1 MSAISMRLRYKFSNL
16 FYKEQKV
23 NRGISPRFTFYSNS
37 IAVKNSG
44 QWKQGCGSAIGCHDR
59 K

>member
-1 MSAISMRLRYKFSNL
+1 MSANSMRLRYKFSNL
-16 FYKEQKV
+16 FYKEQKEIV
-23 NRGISPRFTFYSNS
+23 AVATIYFYSNS